1 MIAALPSTK
10 NEAGKRNPQMHSS
23 KRAINGTSANTVGV
37 TSGNVHFE
45 RGNHRDFRDDA
56 AIWSLAPSGYPKIL
70 V

>member
-23 KRAINGTSANTVGV
+23 KKGNQWYLGNTVGV
-37 TSGNVHFE
+37 TSGNLHCE
-45 RGNHRDFRDDA
+45 RGNHRDFRDDT